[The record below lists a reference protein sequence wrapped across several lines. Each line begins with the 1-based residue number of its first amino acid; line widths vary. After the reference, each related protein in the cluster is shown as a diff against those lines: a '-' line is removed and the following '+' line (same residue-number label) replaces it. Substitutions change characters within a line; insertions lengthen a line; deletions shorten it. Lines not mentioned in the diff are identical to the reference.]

1 MGAANQRPP
10 VVLGTSSNLVLL
22 GILFLYTPAHLYKTT
37 NYNDQL
43 TVPTDAPHNPKETPD
58 EVYSRFAG

>member
-1 MGAANQRPP
+1 
-10 VVLGTSSNLVLL
+10 VLGTSSNLVLL